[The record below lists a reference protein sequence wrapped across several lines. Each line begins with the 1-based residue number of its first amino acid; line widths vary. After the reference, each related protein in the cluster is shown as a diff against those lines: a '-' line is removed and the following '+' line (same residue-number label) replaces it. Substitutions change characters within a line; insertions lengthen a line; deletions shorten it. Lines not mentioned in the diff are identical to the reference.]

1 MTPSTLPFSVLR
13 DAVRECTS
21 YDLTL
26 IDDEDAD
33 MYAYALIDPFGDQDG
48 DLFYDLAD
56 VESYITNNSEVE
68 DYLANYIKEN

>member
-1 MTPSTLPFSVLR
+1 MTPSTLPFDVLQS
-13 DAVRECTS
+13 AVRECTS
-21 YDLTL
+21 YDLREL
-26 IDDEDAD
+26 IDDGEL
-33 MYAYALIDPFGDQDG
+33 AYALIDPFGDQDG